1 MFDDNAPPLVSM
13 YDDMIIEEQRQMK
26 AENALSSATQQ
37 IGGTAGGP
45 SNAITRRPLFD
56 KPKAIRVSNYS
67 EQRWPDVLSI
77 LAQYGTILERFE
89 ELRKKENYDPI
100 PVKVLVES
108 EDEVVRSS
116 RLLFTGE
123 GWTKITF
130 ATRDTADRLIAESG
144 NITVGGRSLVIEAW
158 TPEIHGRPRQDGFIF
173 TGRVNT
179 AAENLHR
186 AITTAVDEPIPSALP
201 RRRANSQSIFDDP
214 FATPRSSSVGTIEPE
229 PAVSLSTPG
238 GSKLSTK
245 MKGAKLV
252 TLQDGALNGIFK
264 KEPTFFQK
272 LMSRVWGEV
281 GLYGTSEQVKSGG
294 WRAWFIDLLF
304 GKL

>member
-1 MFDDNAPPLVSM
+1 MFDDNAPPLISM

-26 AENALSSATQQ
+26 AEVTLSAATQQ
-37 IGGTAGGP
+37 IGGTTSGP

-89 ELRKKENYDPI
+89 ELRKMGNYDPI
-100 PVKVLVES
+100 PTKVLAES

-123 GWTKITF
+123 GWTKVTF

-158 TPEIHGRPRQDGFIF
+158 KPEIHGRPRQDGFIF
-173 TGRVNT
+173 TGSAHTV
-179 AAENLHR
+179 AENIQR
-186 AITTAVDEPIPSALP
+186 AATTAVGEPIPNALS
-201 RRRANSQSIFDDP
+201 RRRTDSQSIFDDP
-214 FATPRSSSVGTIEPE
+214 FATPRPNKMGIETE
-229 PAVSLSTPG
+229 PAVPLSTPG
-238 GSKLSTK
+238 GSILSTK
-245 MKGAKLV
+245 MRGAKLV
-252 TLQDGALNGIFK
+252 TLQDGVQGGIFK

-281 GLYGTSEQVKSGG
+281 GLYGASEQVKSGG
-294 WRAWFIDLLF
+294 WRVWFIELLF

>member
-26 AENALSSATQQ
+26 VTELSAATQQ
-37 IGGTAGGP
+37 IGGNTNGP
-45 SNAITRRPLFD
+45 SSTVTGRPLFD

-89 ELRKKENYDPI
+89 ELRKRGNYDPI
-100 PVKVLVES
+100 PTKVLVES

-123 GWTKITF
+123 GWTKVTF
-130 ATRDTADRLIAESG
+130 ATRDTAERLIAESG

-158 TPEIHGRPRQDGFIF
+158 KPEIHGRPRQEGFISMS
-173 TGRVNT
+173 RVNS
-179 AAENLHR
+179 AAENIRR
-186 AITTAVDEPIPSALP
+186 AITTAVDEPVTSVLP
-201 RRRANSQSIFDDP
+201 RRRTDSQSIFDDP
-214 FATPRSSSVGTIEPE
+214 FATPRPSRMGGAETG

-245 MKGAKLV
+245 MRGAKLV
-252 TLQDGALNGIFK
+252 TLQDGVQGGIFK

-281 GLYGTSEQVKSGG
+281 GLYGVGEQAKSGG
-294 WRAWFIDLLF
+294 WRAWFIELLF